1 MAARD
6 EPGGI
11 EPAIGLAVI
20 RQPVDVPMAD
30 ERRIGGIDGRPAADE
45 DDAARKILLPFL
57 VSLRSVWETVM
68 ARPLAAPSAALS
80 PLPGYVFRMPKSP
93 RSSACHPQS
102 LRW

>member
-30 ERRIGGIDGRPAADE
+30 ERRIGGIDGRPAADGG
-45 DDAARKILLPFL
+45 
-57 VSLRSVWETVM
+57 T
-68 ARPLAAPSAALS
+68 SAI
-80 PLPGYVFRMPKSP
+80 
-93 RSSACHPQS
+93 
-102 LRW
+102 